1 MVTLLET
8 KPNCHSRVWQVE
20 DVRYLVEMV
29 WASRSVLHGSGD
41 LYDLVLVRWDRWRE
55 WSPWN
60 CILLSKNEAKAH
72 TELEDINKVSLQTG
86 SCIVGII
93 CCRPAEVQGREH
105 ERSQE
110 VTTDWPVETHTKKRA
125 WTSSGNPTA
134 VQIQKTLI
142 AEKNLDVQIV
152 ANA

>member
-1 MVTLLET
+1 MLLLIVS
-8 KPNCHSRVWQVE
+8 PPSRCRGLSCFCVCVCVWQVE

-72 TELEDINKVSLQTG
+72 TELEDINKVSRTTG
-86 SCIVGII
+86 V
-93 CCRPAEVQGREH
+93 PARLV
-105 ERSQE
+105 
-110 VTTDWPVETHTKKRA
+110 P
-125 WTSSGNPTA
+125 
-134 VQIQKTLI
+134 I
-142 AEKNLDVQIV
+142 
-152 ANA
+152 

>member
-1 MVTLLET
+1 MET
-8 KPNCHSRVWQVE
+8 RHAPFDCYSSGSLQWSQVWACVCVWKVE

-72 TELEDINKVSLQTG
+72 TELENINKVSMTAG
-86 SCIVGII
+86 V
-93 CCRPAEVQGREH
+93 PARLV
-105 ERSQE
+105 
-110 VTTDWPVETHTKKRA
+110 
-125 WTSSGNPTA
+125 
-134 VQIQKTLI
+134 LM
-142 AEKNLDVQIV
+142 
-152 ANA
+152 